1 MKSAKTSVMIDLNV
15 LLDVMEKREPWV
27 MDSAK
32 TCAICG
38 AWRVFGYVS
47 PHALTTIYYIVRKR
61 GGKDLAKR
69 AIDWIL
75 AMFKVAKL
83 GAAEF
88 RRASLLGFEDFE
100 DAVIAAAAEGE
111 KCAYIVTRNAAHF
124 KASPIPVISP
134 SEFVARFGKK

>member
-1 MKSAKTSVMIDLNV
+1 MKSNRVSVMIDLNV

-32 TCAICG
+32 CCAICG
-38 AWRVFGYVS
+38 AWRVIGYVS

-61 GGKDLAKR
+61 VGKAVAKR
-69 AIDWIL
+69 AIDWVL
-75 AMFKVAKL
+75 AMFKIAKL

-88 RRASLLGFEDFE
+88 KRASLLNFEDFE
-100 DAVIAAAAEGE
+100 DAVVAASAEGE

-124 KASPIPVISP
+124 KGSPVPVISP
-134 SEFVARFGKK
+134 SEFVTRFGA

>member
-1 MKSAKTSVMIDLNV
+1 MKSQRVSVMIDLNV

-61 GGKDLAKR
+61 GGKVLAQK

-75 AMFKVAKL
+75 AMFKIAKI
-83 GAAEF
+83 GAEGF
-88 RRASLLGFEDFE
+88 KRASALGFDDFE

-111 KCAYIVTRNAAHF
+111 KCAYIISRNAAHF
-124 KASPIPVISP
+124 NGSPVPVISP
-134 SEFVARFGKK
+134 SEFVARFGK